1 MISRWKTA
9 LVLETHWDIR
19 APSLLFAHQKPLPF
33 SAPSAGCLH
42 SPIPPVPQIRGEGP
56 PSTRAPP
63 HTGRHKIPAPRRP
76 PQPWT
81 GPLAATNSLHDSL
94 GSHLNK
100 GTWRH
105 RSRRKEI
112 SLADNYNGGSGG
124 NNRDRLG
131 PPPPWDGLCESPR
144 NNCELRRRERCW
156 PTADAVITLSDRIT

>member
-1 MISRWKTA
+1 MRYSSSLSAVCPPKATPFSPAPLPAASILPSR
-9 LVLETHWDIR
+9 
-19 APSLLFAHQKPLPF
+19 PSLRSGA
-33 SAPSAGCLH
+33 
-42 SPIPPVPQIRGEGP
+42 RD
-56 PSTRAPP
+56 
-63 HTGRHKIPAPRRP
+63 RRP
-76 PQPWT
+76 RESLPTPTDTGYLPRGGLLRPWT

-112 SLADNYNGGSGG
+112 SPADNYNGGSDG